1 LWLRELAGDED
12 ETFLADGIIYG
23 FHLAPVSASFTAV
36 NMDNYKSATNP
47 STKAKVEQTIREEIL
62 QDIYVIVASKQL

>member
-1 LWLRELAGDED
+1 MGVLAI
-12 ETFLADGIIYG
+12 A
-23 FHLAPVSASFTAV
+23 ASPVSASFTAV

-62 QDIYVIVASKQL
+62 QDN